1 MEPDDL
7 PRPKHVH
14 VLGENLETVGLEELQ
29 LRVTALEDEIK
40 RIQSE
45 IQRKRASKSAA
56 DAFFKS

>member
-14 VLGENLETVGLEELQ
+14 VLGESLEVISLEELR
-29 LRVTALEDEIK
+29 LRVLALEQEIQ
-40 RIQSE
+40 RIQAE
-45 IQRKRASKSAA
+45 IQRKQASRSAA

>member
-14 VLGENLETVGLEELQ
+14 VLGENLETISLEELQ
-29 LRVTALEDEIK
+29 LRVGALEQEIL
-40 RIQSE
+40 RIRSE
-45 IQRKRASKSAA
+45 MQRKRVSRSAA